1 MNAAARLAEVR
12 ALRRR
17 RPRDR
22 FLRGSLTALSAFVLG
37 AWWWGDFGLVRLFA
51 SGRFARIGAFLRD
64 QVAPAPLREG
74 EGWGAAAAWAAEAWR
89 TMGYEA
95 AWRTL
100 AIALAAMALA
110 GVLAACVAPLASG
123 ALMTC
128 DPFVPNTR
136 HSTVCHVGW
145 VVLRSLA
152 RLGAVLMRAVPEYVW
167 AFLLL
172 GLLGPTAWPA
182 VLALA
187 VHNGGILGRLGA
199 DTFENVPSGV
209 PAALRSLG
217 ADRRQLLFAA
227 LLPTTFPR
235 HLLFFFYRLE
245 TCVREATV
253 LGMLGIVS
261 LGYWVM
267 EARARFRYDEMVFL
281 VLLGVVLVLL
291 ADVASHLARRFAE
304 RSGPDHRGR

>member
-1 MNAAARLAEVR
+1 MSAASRLAEIR
-12 ALRRR
+12 TLHHR

-22 FLRGSLTALSAFVLG
+22 FLRTSLVTLGGLAVG
-37 AWWWGDFGLVRLFA
+37 AWWWGDFGLVRLFS
-51 SGRFARIGAFLRD
+51 SGRFDRIGSFLRD
-64 QVAPAPLREG
+64 QVAPTPLRDG
-74 EGWGAAAAWAAEAWR
+74 EGWAATAAWVAEAWR

-100 AIALAAMALA
+100 AIALASMALA
-110 GVLAACVAPLASG
+110 GVIAAFVAPFASG

-136 HSTVCHVGW
+136 HGSACRVRW
-145 VVLRSLA
+145 VVLRGLV
-152 RLGAVLMRAVPEYVW
+152 RLVAVLMRAVPEYVW

-182 VLALA
+182 ILALA

-199 DTFENVPSGV
+199 DTFENVPTGV

-217 ADRRQLLFAA
+217 ADRRRILFAA

-245 TCVREATV
+245 TCIREATV

-261 LGYWVM
+261 LGYSVM

-281 VLLGVVLVLL
+281 MLLGVVLVLF
-291 ADVASHLARRFAE
+291 ADVASQLARRFTE
-304 RSGPDHRGR
+304 RDGPDHRGE

>member
-12 ALRRR
+12 SLRRR

-22 FLRGSLTALSAFVLG
+22 FLRGSLAALGGLVLV
-37 AWWWGDFGLVRLFA
+37 AWWWGDFGLVRLFS
-51 SGRFARIGAFLRD
+51 SGRFGRIGAFLRERA
-64 QVAPAPLREG
+64 APAPLRDG
-74 EGWGAAAAWAAEAWR
+74 EGWGGVAAWVAEAWR
-89 TMGYEA
+89 TVGYEA

-110 GVLAACVAPLASG
+110 GAIAAFVAPLASG

-145 VVLRSLA
+145 VVLRTA
-152 RLGAVLMRAVPEYVW
+152 VRLVAVLMRAVPEYVW

-199 DTFENVPSGV
+199 DTFENVPTGV

-235 HLLFFFYRLE
+235 HLLFFFYRFE

-281 VLLGVVLVLL
+281 VFLGVVLVLL
-291 ADVASHLARRFAE
+291 ADVASQLARRFTE
-304 RSGPDHRGR
+304 RSGPDHRRG